1 MQAKKEEKEEEKV
14 KKIYLSTSHSVAVT
28 LKPVLFGFPCVAS
41 VLSFHEKGWRAKAE
55 LVCRIKDSLPP
66 KMFGSPRAES
76 WCLHPLPSNP
86 PPPPPSQFSYRP
98 SCSLGLAV
106 ILRIPAPSAAWNP
119 WDSLTPHHPGQDVC
133 SQHPAEPTYSTLKN
147 FWAILGQLPGSEK
160 VFCSA
165 RSRAWAM
172 GPRANYIISWSLS
185 FLISKMG

>member
-1 MQAKKEEKEEEKV
+1 MWAKKEEKEEEKV

-28 LKPVLFGFPCVAS
+28 LKPVLFWFPCVAS
-41 VLSFHEKGWRAKAE
+41 VLRFHKKHWRAKAE
-55 LVCRIKDSLPP
+55 LACRIKDSLPP
-66 KMFGSPRAES
+66 KMFGSLRAES
-76 WCLHPLPSNP
+76 WYLQPLPSNW

-119 WDSLTPHHPGQDVC
+119 WDSLTPHHPDQDVC
-133 SQHPAEPTYSTLKN
+133 SQHPAGLTYSTLKN
-147 FWAILGQLPGSEK
+147 FWAIPGQLPCSER

-172 GPRANYIISWSLS
+172 VPRANYIIFWSLS
-185 FLISKMG
+185 FLISKLG